1 MDHRETLRM
10 SASILNERAR
20 EYGDP
25 VKCFSDAATIATV
38 MLRRPI
44 TPYDIAK
51 IMEALK
57 LAREAESPHRSDH
70 YIDRINYTAFAC
82 QFSPADDPRDEVE
95 DGIRQLAEKFAPN
108 RTRVEPPEEG

>member
-1 MDHRETLRM
+1 MDHKEALRLSAQTLSDRG
-10 SASILNERAR
+10 R

-25 VKCFSDAATIATV
+25 VKCFSDAATIASV
-38 MLRRPI
+38 MLRRPV

-57 LAREAESPHRSDH
+57 LAREAESPHRADH

-82 QFSPADDPRDEVE
+82 QFSPASDPRDEVE
-95 DGIRQLAEKFAPN
+95 NGIMEIAKKFAP
-108 RTRVEPPEEG
+108 RSVETPSES

>member
-1 MDHRETLRM
+1 MDHKETLLK
-10 SASILNERAR
+10 AGSILNDRAR

-25 VKCFSDAATIATV
+25 VRCFSDAATIATV
-38 MLRRPI
+38 MLRRPV

-57 LAREAESPHRSDH
+57 LAREAESPHKADH

-82 QFSPADDPRDEVE
+82 QFSPATDIRDEVE
-95 DGIRQLAEKFAPN
+95 DGVKQIVEKFSHVN
-108 RTRVEPPEEG
+108 RAEPVKKP